1 MADRRTQPLDP
12 AAIRLHRTGQG
23 TPLVMLHCLGMTH
36 HLWDCLGMGL
46 LVGACSGGT
55 FPCHCEFP
63 PAAGRP
69 ALDETAALSPSSWPA
84 KHGPAKAGG
93 RPSVS

>member
-36 HLWDCLGMGL
+36 HLWDCLA
-46 LVGACSGGT
+46 V
-55 FPCHCEFP
+55 
-63 PAAGRP
+63 
-69 ALDETAALSPSSWPA
+69 SPIA
-84 KHGPAKAGG
+84 I
-93 RPSVS
+93 R